1 MPLQIRRGTN
11 VERQAITPAPGELI
25 FVTNTNQLFVGNG
38 VTVGGILATGYTN
51 NDAQDAAAVIF
62 TANNSAH
69 SNINFAYNTSLN
81 LITAAVNLSDYAGVI
96 KADAFKGSVFADDG
110 STVGGTELVNAVDG
124 SLNLNGTVKDHVIP
138 DASLAYDL
146 GSAALRFRDLY
157 LSGSS
162 IELGAASI
170 TATGSAVNL
179 PAGST
184 VGGVAIGGG
193 SGGGIDDYSGNI
205 IGDDS
210 TIIVNTSNNSIV
222 ATGGITGPLF
232 TDAVNAVTGTIF
244 VESDFHIVG
253 ANAQTGS
260 LVVQNTENAFIA
272 TAQFETFSSTGANG
286 GFVSFSSSRGDL
298 TNRVRLEN
306 GDIIYSLAF
315 LSLGVGGADATAAFI
330 TAKVDGTT
338 SNSIAPGALDF
349 SVSNDIGIFNSA
361 LEIKSSAL
369 TVIKKGLS
377 TDAGQDLA
385 NAGVVDLTTVSTFFT
400 TSGPETAT
408 LAAGAE
414 GQIKTFAAINVS
426 AGDMTITVTNAA
438 WAGAG
443 TITFNQPAG
452 CIIQYIS
459 SRWVC
464 IGNNG
469 VLFA

>member
-25 FVTNTNQLFVGNG
+25 FVTNTSQLFVGNG

-162 IELGAASI
+162 IELGAATI

-193 SGGGIDDYSGNI
+193 SGGNISGTFLGDI
-205 IGDDS
+205 KGSVFGDDS
-210 TIIVNTSNNSIV
+210 TTMVDSVNLRLSNGAITLSQNNILVTGGTNPFALISGNPYESLVIGNESNPCVLINYADDALAILVGRTLGPFDSASLQIRNARGTFETPTVNSPGDLIAPIQGYAYDGVEYTSVGSFGMATDPNTAISAGSVGGAFFISAQK
-222 ATGGITGPLF
+222 ATGGDSRLLFDSDGILQAPIFKTGSF
-232 TDAVNAVTGTIF
+232 TDVTRDSQTAAVGMIIYNTTTNKFQGY
-244 VESDFHIVG
+244 
-253 ANAQTGS
+253 
-260 LVVQNTENAFIA
+260 QNT
-272 TAQFETFSSTGANG
+272 G
-286 GFVSFSSSRGDL
+286 
-298 TNRVRLEN
+298 
-306 GDIIYSLAF
+306 
-315 LSLGVGGADATAAFI
+315 
-330 TAKVDGTT
+330 GTT
-338 SNSIAPGALDF
+338 P
-349 SVSNDIGIFNSA
+349 
-361 LEIKSSAL
+361 EW
-369 TVIKKGLS
+369 
-377 TDAGQDLA
+377 
-385 NAGVVDLTTVSTFFT
+385 VDLS
-400 TSGPETAT
+400 
-408 LAAGAE
+408 
-414 GQIKTFAAINVS
+414 
-426 AGDMTITVTNAA
+426 
-438 WAGAG
+438 
-443 TITFNQPAG
+443 
-452 CIIQYIS
+452 
-459 SRWVC
+459 
-464 IGNNG
+464 
-469 VLFA
+469 

>member
-1 MPLQIRRGTN
+1 MALQIRRGTSTQLVN
-11 VERQAITPAPGELI
+11 FVPAEGELI
-25 FVTNTNQLFVGNG
+25 YTTDIKKLYVGDG
-38 VTVGGILATGYTN
+38 STAGGLDVSTAGGIGGLLSASINLNGFNIVGTGN
-51 NDAQDAAAVIF
+51 L
-62 TANNSAH
+62 
-69 SNINFAYNTSLN
+69 NTTGSLN
-81 LITAAVNLSDYAGVI
+81 TTGNIQSSGTITASSFQGQLQGNVIGNLE
-96 KADAFKGSVFADDG
+96 GSVFGDLQG
-110 STVGGTELVNAVDG
+110 SVFGSDSSVLVDSINNQLTGPFTGNIVSPITQIVVLDNQAATPVFY
-124 SLNLNGTVKDHVIP
+124 GTVSGSVI
-138 DASLAYDL
+138 
-146 GSAALRFRDLY
+146 GDLY
-157 LSGSS
+157 
-162 IELGAASI
+162 
-170 TATGSAVNL
+170 
-179 PAGST
+179 
-184 VGGVAIGGG
+184 
-193 SGGGIDDYSGNI
+193 GNI
-205 IGDDS
+205 VGADS
-210 TIIVNTSNNSIV
+210 TIMFNSDTSTVV

-232 TDAVNAVTGTIF
+232 TDAVNAVSGTIF

-253 ANAQTGS
+253 ADAQTGS

-272 TAQFETFSSTGANG
+272 AAQFETFSSTGANG

-298 TNRVRLEN
+298 TNRARLEN
-306 GDIIYSLAF
+306 GDLIYSLAF

-338 SNSIAPGALDF
+338 SDSIAPGALDF

-469 VLFA
+469 ALFA